1 MARLSNWVLPLIAFF
16 IFANP
21 VTFKF
26 VASIAGNWVANSYG
40 LPTQAGVLIHA
51 LVFIFVVGLLMK
63 RVSFYGAGRH
73 IKTGSKHSSNPV
85 MALFGNK
92 KSNFEEPEY
101 LDIKDVD

>member
-21 VTFKF
+21 ATFKL

-40 LPTQAGVLIHA
+40 LPTQAGVLLHA
-51 LVFIFVVGLLMK
+51 LVFIFVVGALMK

-73 IKTGSKHSSNPV
+73 TKAGSKHSFS
-85 MALFGNK
+85 LFGK
-92 KSNFEEPEY
+92 KSSNFEEPEY
-101 LDIKDVD
+101 LDTKDVD